1 MEDII
6 FLIRGHRNG
15 EPFVAEM
22 YQGGEQ
28 PYFTL
33 RWQEDEGELH
43 IRIIP
48 KEFDEYG
55 EPVGDLTLESVTLTF
70 PWECRG
76 GKQPEQIFMRSN
88 RKRLIQKQI

>member
-1 MEDII
+1 MDDII
-6 FLIRGHRNG
+6 FLIKGNRNG
-15 EPFVAEM
+15 EPFAAEM

-55 EPVGDLTLESVTLTF
+55 EPVGDLGDTDLSMGVPWRKAAGADLYERVSVMDGF
-70 PWECRG
+70 P
-76 GKQPEQIFMRSN
+76 
-88 RKRLIQKQI
+88 